1 MTEPA
6 LPICHQPVIR
16 AYLRHAYLFS
26 ILGTRD
32 DYLPWVLSGNY
43 TQLVF
48 DPDPG
53 WMPLDFYTPHGYTRA
68 AFACPFL
75 DTQWMDRN
83 LAVRGSE
90 AASRFLVDVL
100 GQGYYAAFTADEFH
114 IPGRAAYQRT
124 HFKHSV
130 LVYGYDGGRFSI
142 MGYDDTGNYVASLI
156 DRERMDDAFC
166 FEAGGDDDRQPPRS
180 RSPRSIFDGSGS
192 AAELRRYVFSDS
204 VSNVARNR
212 IWLVRHLPAQ
222 RLPFDVEL
230 AVQMLADYLTA
241 TDTSRRFRLLTM
253 YPDKAPPPHV
263 DASHPRAQY
272 RPVFG
277 VRVYDELIEWLARVA
292 RRQCP
297 FTIVPFHLLWEHKL
311 LMHRRLQLI
320 EDRQYLDP
328 ARGLSARYRAVVH
341 AAAALKLNLLRRVSR
356 QQLTS
361 STTVPRAL
369 TDLRDLESETLEA
382 VVDAVGDR
390 LESRPCRR

>member
-1 MTEPA
+1 M
-6 LPICHQPVIR
+6 VR

-53 WMPLDFYTPHGYTRA
+53 WMPLDFYTPHGYART

-83 LAVRGSE
+83 LALRGSGS
-90 AASRFLVDVL
+90 ASRFLADVL

-114 IPGRAAYQRT
+114 IPGRAAYQRR
-124 HFKHSV
+124 HFLHSV
-130 LVYGYDGGRFSI
+130 LVFGHDGSRFRIIGYDAA
-142 MGYDDTGNYVASLI
+142 GNYVASSVTRQQL
-156 DRERMDDAFC
+156 DSAFC
-166 FEAGGDDDRQPPRS
+166 FAAGDDVADAQVPRAGSRPPA
-180 RSPRSIFDGSGS
+180 FDGSGPS
-192 AAELRRYVFSDS
+192 SQLRQYVFSES
-204 VSNVARNR
+204 VFRVTPNR
-212 IWLVRHLPAQ
+212 VWLVRHLPAQ
-222 RLPFDVEL
+222 CLSFDIEL
-230 AVQMLADYLTA
+230 AVQMLADYLAA

-253 YPDKAPPPHV
+253 YPDKVPPPHV
-263 DASHPRAQY
+263 DASHPREQY
-272 RPVFG
+272 RPAFG

-292 RRQCP
+292 RGQCP

-311 LMHRRLQLI
+311 LMHRRLQFF
-320 EDRQYLDP
+320 EDRNYLDP
-328 ARGLSARYRAVVH
+328 ALGFSARYRAVVR

-356 QQLTS
+356 QQLAS

-369 TDLRDLESETLEA
+369 TDLRDLETETLEA
-382 VVDAVGDR
+382 VVEAVGDHPECR
-390 LESRPCRR
+390 SRRR